1 MSRKLLKERR
11 SKNEREKNERKMR
24 ERKKERQREREKSE
38 REENHPRNSDAVIFR
53 STKWQM
59 AMQKTVQCFE
69 GERNE
74 LRRSFLVRERKR
86 ERDRE

>member
-1 MSRKLLKERR
+1 
-11 SKNEREKNERKMR
+11 MR
-24 ERKKERQREREKSE
+24 E

-86 ERDRE
+86 ERDREGERERVKERERKREGERE